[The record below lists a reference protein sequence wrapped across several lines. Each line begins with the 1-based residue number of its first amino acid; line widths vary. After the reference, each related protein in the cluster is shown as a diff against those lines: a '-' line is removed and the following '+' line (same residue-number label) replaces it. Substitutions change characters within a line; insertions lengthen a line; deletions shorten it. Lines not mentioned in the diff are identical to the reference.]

1 MLFVEAF
8 LLFVEAESL
17 FVKAVW
23 VCQLRQPGA
32 TDSSNLM
39 MSDGK
44 NDKKDFEYNADDHE
58 VYHKEDDEDDH
69 EVNHKEDNEDEDKF
83 EDRGDDINDG
93 KDNEGQF
100 RRR

>member
-44 NDKKDFEYNADDHE
+44 DDKEDFEYNA
-58 VYHKEDDEDDH
+58 DDH

-100 RRR
+100 QRR